1 VTDPALRQRIID
13 ECLSAYLHDNQHAW
27 ELLPDGRYVTVA
39 SLSEGKKVSPLSAQT
54 SLMQRYGQ

>member
-1 VTDPALRQRIID
+1 LRQRIID